1 MHYTFVCEGSNPS
14 ECILHIFIK
23 ILFLY
28 FSITIIDTLLLVIV
42 GWWLIDDDYLM
53 LIQID
58 ILH

>member
-28 FSITIIDTLLLVIV
+28 FSITIIDTLLLVV
-42 GWWLIDDDYLM
+42 GWWLIDDDYSM
-53 LIQID
+53 LIKID